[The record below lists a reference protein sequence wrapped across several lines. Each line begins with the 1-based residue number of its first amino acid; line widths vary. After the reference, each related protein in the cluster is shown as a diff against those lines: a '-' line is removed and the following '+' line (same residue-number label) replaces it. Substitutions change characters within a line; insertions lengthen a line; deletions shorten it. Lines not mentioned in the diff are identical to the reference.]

1 MKINNLVLIIS
12 ILVPF
17 CGAVSAKVFEDQFGR
32 IINAELVSHTGAG
45 GESITIKKSGKN
57 LVVKVSLFS
66 EKDQKF
72 IRGWMKETPPT
83 VNYNFRVDIA
93 KKEIQA
99 KPSANPFEKSTEK
112 STAYL
117 IRLTNLIRY
126 PVSGLRVEYRAYM
139 KDYGG
144 GSSSSRENRDDKD
157 DKDDNGDNGDNG
169 DNDDVGGGGRG
180 RGEYSDEQIEEYLR
194 NRFGRGRG
202 SRGSSRG
209 SSSKPKIIHIEE
221 SKDIEEVLKY
231 NEYVTIESKPMRL
244 DSGKMRYSSGRWR
257 DELIG
262 VIVRVF
268 EPGGEMVYE
277 YRDQSTKEYIWA
289 ESSGPIRGFTDEES
303 DDRFDNLDKPVRGF
317 TGE

>member
-32 IINAELVSHTGAG
+32 IINAELVSHTGAE

-57 LVVKVSLFS
+57 IVVKVALFS

-144 GSSSSRENRDDKD
+144 GSSSSRGSSDDNDDKD
-157 DKDDNGDNGDNG
+157 
-169 DNDDVGGGGRG
+169 NDGEGEGGRGEGG
-180 RGEYSDEQIEEYLR
+180 RGEYSEKQIEEYLR

>member
-1 MKINNLVLIIS
+1 MKISSLVLICTIFS
-12 ILVPF
+12 SLV
-17 CGAVSAKVFEDQFGR
+17 GIVSAKVFEDQFGR
-32 IINAELVSHTGAG
+32 IMNAELISHTGAE
-45 GESITIKKSGKN
+45 GENITIKKSGKKI
-57 LVVKVSLFS
+57 VVKVALFS

-83 VNYNFRVDIA
+83 LDYNFRVEVA

-99 KPSANPFEKSTEK
+99 KSSANPFEKSSAEK
-112 STAYL
+112 TAFL
-117 IRLTNLIRY
+117 MRLTNLTRQ

-144 GSSSSRENRDDKD
+144 GRSSDEKSEDDDKEG
-157 DKDDNGDNGDNG
+157 NR
-169 DNDDVGGGGRG
+169 GGRG
-180 RGEYSDEQIEEYLR
+180 GFSEEQIEEYLR
-194 NRFGRGRG
+194 SRFGRGRG
-202 SRGSSRG
+202 SRGGSRG
-209 SSSKPKIIHIEE
+209 YSAKPKITHVEE
-221 SKDIEEVLKY
+221 SKDIEEALNY
-231 NEYVTIESKPMRL
+231 NQSVTIESKAMRL
-244 DSGKMRYSSGRWR
+244 DSGKNRYSSGKWR

-289 ESSGPIRGFTDEES
+289 ESSGPVRGFTDEGS
-303 DDRFDNLDKPVRGF
+303 DDRFDDVNKPTRGF

>member
-1 MKINNLVLIIS
+1 MKVNNLVLIIS

-32 IINAELVSHTGAG
+32 IINAELVSHTGAE
-45 GESITIKKSGKN
+45 GESVTIKKSGKN
-57 LVVKVSLFS
+57 IVVKVVLFS

-72 IRGWMKETPPT
+72 IRGWMEKTPPT
-83 VNYNFRVDIA
+83 VDYNFRVDIA
-93 KKEIQA
+93 KKEIKA
-99 KPSANPFEKSTEK
+99 KPSANPFEKSSEK

-144 GSSSSRENRDDKD
+144 GSSSSRGSSDDNDDKD
-157 DKDDNGDNGDNG
+157 N
-169 DNDDVGGGGRG
+169 NDDGGGGRG
-180 RGEYSDEQIEEYLR
+180 GYSEKQIEEYLR

-231 NEYVTIESKPMRL
+231 NKYVTIESKPMRL

-262 VIVRVF
+262 VIVRVY

-277 YRDQSTKEYIWA
+277 YRDQSTKDYIWA
-289 ESSGPIRGFTDEES
+289 ESSGPIRGFTDEGS
-303 DDRFDNLDKPVRGF
+303 DDRFDNIDKPIRGF
-317 TGE
+317 TDE

>member
-1 MKINNLVLIIS
+1 MTSQKDLQKAL
-12 ILVPF
+12 L
-17 CGAVSAKVFEDQFGR
+17 E
-32 IINAELVSHTGAG
+32 
-45 GESITIKKSGKN
+45 
-57 LVVKVSLFS
+57 SLF
-66 EKDQKF
+66 
-72 IRGWMKETPPT
+72 
-83 VNYNFRVDIA
+83 FRVEVA

-99 KPSANPFEKSTEK
+99 KPSANPFEKSSTEK
-112 STAYL
+112 TAFL
-117 IRLTNLIRY
+117 MRVTNLTRQ
-126 PVSGLRVEYRAYM
+126 PVSGLRVAYRAYM

-144 GSSSSRENRDDKD
+144 GSSSSRGSSDDKD
-157 DKDDNGDNGDNG
+157 DKDDNNDKG

-180 RGEYSDEQIEEYLR
+180 RGEYSEEQIEEYLR
-194 NRFGRGRG
+194 NRFSRGRG

-289 ESSGPIRGFTDEES
+289 ESSGPIRGFTDEGS

>member
-32 IINAELVSHTGAG
+32 IINAELVSHTGAE
-45 GESITIKKSGKN
+45 GESVTIKKSGKN
-57 LVVKVSLFS
+57 IVVKVALFS

-72 IRGWMKETPPT
+72 IRGWMEETPPT
-83 VNYNFRVDIA
+83 VDYNFRVDIA

-99 KPSANPFEKSTEK
+99 KPSANPFEKSSEK

-144 GSSSSRENRDDKD
+144 GSSSSRGSSDDNN
-157 DKDDNGDNGDNG
+157 DKDDN
-169 DNDDVGGGGRG
+169 DDGGGGRG
-180 RGEYSDEQIEEYLR
+180 GFSEEQIEEYLR

-221 SKDIEEVLKY
+221 SKEIEEVLKY

-244 DSGKMRYSSGRWR
+244 DSGKMRYSSARWK

-277 YRDQSTKEYIWA
+277 YRDQSTKDYIWA
-289 ESSGPIRGFTDEES
+289 ESSGPIRGFTDEGSDEGS
-303 DDRFDNLDKPVRGF
+303 DDRFDNIDKPIRGF

>member
-1 MKINNLVLIIS
+1 MVMM
-12 ILVPF
+12 V
-17 CGAVSAKVFEDQFGR
+17 ED
-32 IINAELVSHTGAG
+32 
-45 GESITIKKSGKN
+45 GE
-57 LVVKVSLFS
+57 
-66 EKDQKF
+66 
-72 IRGWMKETPPT
+72 
-83 VNYNFRVDIA
+83 
-93 KKEIQA
+93 
-99 KPSANPFEKSTEK
+99 
-112 STAYL
+112 
-117 IRLTNLIRY
+117 
-126 PVSGLRVEYRAYM
+126 
-139 KDYGG
+139 
-144 GSSSSRENRDDKD
+144 
-157 DKDDNGDNGDNG
+157 
-169 DNDDVGGGGRG
+169 GGRG
-180 RGEYSDEQIEEYLR
+180 GYSEKQIEEYLR

-277 YRDQSTKEYIWA
+277 YRDQSTKDYIWA
-289 ESSGPIRGFTDEES
+289 ESSGPIRGFTDEGS
-303 DDRFDNLDKPVRGF
+303 DDRFDNIDKPIRGF